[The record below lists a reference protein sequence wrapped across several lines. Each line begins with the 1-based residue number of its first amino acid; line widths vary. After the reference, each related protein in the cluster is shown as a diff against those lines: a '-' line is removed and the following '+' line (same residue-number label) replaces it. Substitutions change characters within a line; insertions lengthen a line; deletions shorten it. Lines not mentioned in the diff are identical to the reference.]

1 MKSEGPTAAPRPY
14 RMRLRAEYV
23 DATRQRIVEATVR
36 LHTTVGPANASIA
49 AIADEAGV
57 TRLTVYRHF
66 ADAEELFSA
75 CMAHHAALYPR
86 PHPAGWATN
95 PDLGE
100 RARLAIGGLY
110 GWYADHGA
118 DLVPIVRDLAL
129 WPASAVER
137 NQRRQEAF
145 VDTIVGDASGND
157 RLRAVAGHV
166 AALSTWRSL
175 TVEQGLSTDEAV
187 ELAVGWLIAAGK
199 ERPEPAG
206 ERSV

>member
-1 MKSEGPTAAPRPY
+1 MQR
-14 RMRLRAEYV
+14 RAELV

-49 AIADEAGV
+49 AIAEEAGV

-86 PHPAGWATN
+86 PDPGAWATN

-100 RARLAIGGLY
+100 RARIALTGLY
-110 GWYADHGA
+110 GWYVDHGA
-118 DLVPIVRDLAL
+118 ELVPLVRDIAL
-129 WPASAVER
+129 WPSGAIER
-137 NQRRQEAF
+137 NQRRQEAL
-145 VDTIVGDASGND
+145 VDSIVGDASGNH
-157 RLRAVAGHV
+157 RLRAVVGHV

-175 TVEQGLSTDEAV
+175 AVEQGLSTDAAI
-187 ELAVGWLIAAGK
+187 ELAVRWVVAAG
-199 ERPEPAG
+199 EDR
-206 ERSV
+206 